1 MYSDY
6 LAFEV
11 LSIDNQHYRMTKCT
25 VTINNNKCTTAS
37 RKKNLNLVSSIET
50 HGNDDEK
57 KRINMDEVEKYE

>member
-11 LSIDNQHYRMTKCT
+11 LSIDNQHYRVTICT

-37 RKKNLNLVSSIET
+37 RKKNLNLVS
-50 HGNDDEK
+50 
-57 KRINMDEVEKYE
+57 

>member
-11 LSIDNQHYRMTKCT
+11 LSIDNQHYRMTMST

-37 RKKNLNLVSSIET
+37 RKKKI
-50 HGNDDEK
+50 
-57 KRINMDEVEKYE
+57 

>member
-11 LSIDNQHYRMTKCT
+11 LSTDNQHYRMTIRT

-37 RKKNLNLVSSIET
+37 R
-50 HGNDDEK
+50 EK
-57 KRINMDEVEKYE
+57 KISKFGLLNRNPQ